1 MSDSATPWTA
11 VHQAPLSMGFSRQ
24 EYWSGLQ
31 VPPPKD
37 LPDPGIEPNSP
48 VSPALAGWFFTTKPP
63 EVVYPEYFNLEK
75 KKRLAFESV
84 QGRGKSQL
92 RDACKENLVRLRL
105 EFVSSKTSPFEDLSL
120 TCSSDSVNVN
130 WHKTLGGHFDHGFH
144 FFFFLKKRL
153 TSFGPAI

>member
-11 VHQAPLSMGFSRQ
+11 VHQSPLSMRFSRQ

-31 VPPPKD
+31 VPPPRD
-37 LPDPGIEPNSP
+37 LPDPGIEPKSP

-63 EVVYPEYFNLEK
+63 EVVYPEYFNLE

-105 EFVSSKTSPFEDLSL
+105 EFVSSKTSPFEDFSL
-120 TCSSDSVNVN
+120 TCSSDCGSVN

-144 FFFFLKKRL
+144 FFFLKKRL